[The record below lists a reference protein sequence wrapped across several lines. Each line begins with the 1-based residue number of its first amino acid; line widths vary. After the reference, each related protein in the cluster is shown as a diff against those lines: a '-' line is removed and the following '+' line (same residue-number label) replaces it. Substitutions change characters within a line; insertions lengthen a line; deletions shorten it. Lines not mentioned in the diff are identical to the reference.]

1 MKKIEFRGVLEIVA
15 ALGVIV
21 SLVYVGI
28 ELQQNTLASRATTAQ
43 AIVDS
48 SRNFLLDI
56 AMNDEFDRVRRVG
69 QADLS
74 QLNEAEANRFSTYS
88 RGNWLYFQ
96 NVWVQWTLGVVDDR
110 IWRSMAAVI
119 CQIQALPGN
128 REEWKKHKV
137 ILDPE
142 FVDLVDRCTD

>member
-1 MKKIEFRGVLEIVA
+1 MKKIEFRGVSEIVA
-15 ALGVIV
+15 ALGVII

-28 ELQQNTLASRATTAQ
+28 ELQQNTIASRATTAQ

-96 NVWVQWTLGVVDDR
+96 NVWV
-110 IWRSMAAVI
+110 
-119 CQIQALPGN
+119 
-128 REEWKKHKV
+128 
-137 ILDPE
+137 
-142 FVDLVDRCTD
+142 

>member
-1 MKKIEFRGVLEIVA
+1 MKKIEFRGVSEIVA

-28 ELQQNTLASRATTAQ
+28 ELQQNTIASRATTAQ

-56 AMNDEFDRVRRVG
+56 AMNDEFNRILRVG

-74 QLNEAEANRFSTYS
+74 QLNEAEANRFSMYS
-88 RGNWLYFQ
+88 RGNWAYFQ

-110 IWRSMAAVI
+110 IWNTIAAII
-119 CQIQALPGN
+119 CQIQASPGN